1 VTLDHLYRAASRF
14 DAMRREHGAD
24 PSRWPLAA
32 LAEVAGRHHAALEQC
47 AKVCFVPPNAFK
59 PMGAASES
67 FVQAFRGDLEKATQ
81 LAASLMEKE
90 AREAERGGERGD
102 SAAAAARGGMGVH
115 NLAGPAA
122 VTGGVGHLALDAAP
136 MMAPMPV
143 GSIDFGGMIGAA
155 PEYSA
160 KTTLTIEPVPPQS
173 FPEFPITAGAGFG
186 AGGDVGFRVRDNA
199 GFAEGGNAG
208 FLE

>member
-1 VTLDHLYRAASRF
+1 
-14 DAMRREHGAD
+14 
-24 PSRWPLAA
+24 
-32 LAEVAGRHHAALEQC
+32 
-47 AKVCFVPPNAFK
+47 
-59 PMGAASES
+59 
-67 FVQAFRGDLEKATQ
+67 
-81 LAASLMEKE
+81 
-90 AREAERGGERGD
+90 
-102 SAAAAARGGMGVH
+102 
-115 NLAGPAA
+115 
-122 VTGGVGHLALDAAP
+122 
-136 MMAPMPV
+136 MPV